1 MAAWQRAEIMQIIMA
16 AQVDEGTA
24 VMHMQMEKVQATA
37 TVVLAER
44 LDILAAELAAKE
56 LTQQQEYLHPVQ
68 VPLAS

>member
-16 AQVDEGTA
+16 VQVDEGTA
-24 VMHMQMEKVQATA
+24 VIHMQMEKVQATA

-56 LTQQQEYLHPVQ
+56 LT
-68 VPLAS
+68 